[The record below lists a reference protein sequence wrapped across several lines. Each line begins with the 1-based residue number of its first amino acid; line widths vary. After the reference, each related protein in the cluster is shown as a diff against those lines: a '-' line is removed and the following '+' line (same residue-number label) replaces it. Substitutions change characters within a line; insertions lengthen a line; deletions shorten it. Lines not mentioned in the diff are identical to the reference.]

1 CPGVERRVSRV
12 FGTFVQGLDGIR
24 ARGHMLPLLGWTILV
39 WLAPALAAWTMLQA
53 MDLHLPLTAGWTVLA
68 FVGLS
73 VSIPSAPGYV
83 GVFHYAAVLALEV
96 FGVTRPIAV
105 GYALVFHAAQIL
117 PVTLVGWLCL
127 LRQHVSL
134 RDATRSRVAEEV
146 SAR

>member
-1 CPGVERRVSRV
+1 MLAVDVLAAAALVALAVAPDAVGWLLVRLIARCPGVERRVSRV

-83 GVFHYAAVLALEV
+83 GIF
-96 FGVTRPIAV
+96 
-105 GYALVFHAAQIL
+105 
-117 PVTLVGWLCL
+117 
-127 LRQHVSL
+127 
-134 RDATRSRVAEEV
+134 
-146 SAR
+146 